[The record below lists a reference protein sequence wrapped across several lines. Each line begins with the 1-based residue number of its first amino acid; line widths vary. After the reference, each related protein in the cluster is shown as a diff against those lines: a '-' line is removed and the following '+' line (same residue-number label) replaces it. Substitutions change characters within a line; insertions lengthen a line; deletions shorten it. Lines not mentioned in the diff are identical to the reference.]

1 MDDLYSVL
9 GVSKNASAEEIK
21 KAYRNLAFKYHPDRN
36 PNNKDAE
43 DKFKQINN
51 AYAVLGDETKR
62 AQYDRYGATGQFS
75 GSQQYN
81 RGYST
86 SEQGYNPF
94 EEMFGYGADARRNAG
109 NYYTY
114 EWRTEKKA
122 EPSRSEALW
131 SLLKSVG
138 NNRRTCRCSE
148 FNQIYFQ
155 KKEYRRYKGVKHG
168 GGWPHPCFVC
178 YRSRN
183 MIRPFD
189 KS

>member
-43 DKFKQINN
+43 DKFKQINS
-51 AYAVLGDETKR
+51 AYAVLGDGTKR

-131 SLLKSVG
+131 SLLKSGIVFLLGVNFFWFSFVLFPVG
-138 NNRRTCRCSE
+138 PIFALWAIIGGLAGAVNSIKYIFRRKNT
-148 FNQIYFQ
+148 
-155 KKEYRRYKGVKHG
+155 G
-168 GGWPHPCFVC
+168 GT
-178 YRSRN
+178 RE
-183 MIRPFD
+183 
-189 KS
+189 

>member
-62 AQYDRYGATGQFS
+62 AQYDRYGSTEQFS

-86 SEQGYNPF
+86 NEQGYTPF
-94 EEMFGYGADARRNAG
+94 EEMFGYGAD
-109 NYYTY
+109 
-114 EWRTEKKA
+114 
-122 EPSRSEALW
+122 
-131 SLLKSVG
+131 KSG
-138 NNRRTCRCSE
+138 TIS
-148 FNQIYFQ
+148 I
-155 KKEYRRYKGVKHG
+155 
-168 GGWPHPCFVC
+168 
-178 YRSRN
+178 
-183 MIRPFD
+183 
-189 KS
+189 

>member
-122 EPSRSEALW
+122 EPFRSGGFWALLEKWVVFLFGVKFFWFFFGLFPVGPIFALW
-131 SLLKSVG
+131 AIIGGLAGAVNSIKYIF
-138 NNRRTCRCSE
+138 RRKNT
-148 FNQIYFQ
+148 
-155 KKEYRRYKGVKHG
+155 G
-168 GGWPHPCFVC
+168 GT
-178 YRSRN
+178 RE
-183 MIRPFD
+183 
-189 KS
+189 

>member
-131 SLLKSVG
+131 SLLKSGIVFLLG
-138 NNRRTCRCSE
+138 VNFFWFSLIQSNIFSE
-148 FNQIYFQ
+148 ERIPEVQGSKTWRGLAASMFRVLPFS
-155 KKEYRRYKGVKHG
+155 EYDTA
-168 GGWPHPCFVC
+168 F
-178 YRSRN
+178 
-183 MIRPFD
+183 
-189 KS
+189 